1 MLNRIVVS
9 GGTYRDWLET
19 VWTGANYFER
29 CETPIFEGGTSQEI
43 VFQEVVSNSASQDEP
58 LGTLAGR
65 GVTTG
70 KQRGG
75 HIKIK
80 VTEPG
85 YIMCISSITPRIDYS
100 QGNEFDMDFDN
111 MDDIHKPA
119 LDGIGYQDSLNGER
133 AWWADYLS
141 EAPLIAKT
149 AAGKTVAWINYM
161 TNVNKVYGN
170 FAAGMSEEFMVLN
183 RNYSMEVS
191 GNNKSIEDLT
201 TYIDPV
207 KYNYIFADTNLDA
220 MNFWLQIK
228 FDITAR
234 RLISA
239 KQIPYL

>member
-1 MLNRIVVS
+1 
-9 GGTYRDWLET
+9 
-19 VWTGANYFER
+19 
-29 CETPIFEGGTSQEI
+29 
-43 VFQEVVSNSASQDEP
+43 
-58 LGTLAGR
+58 
-65 GVTTG
+65 
-70 KQRGG
+70 
-75 HIKIK
+75 
-80 VTEPG
+80 
-85 YIMCISSITPRIDYS
+85 MCISSITPRIDYS

-141 EAPLIAKT
+141 EGPLIAKT

-183 RNYSMEVS
+183 RNYSMRVS

-207 KYNYIFADTNLDA
+207 KYNYIFADTTLDA
-220 MNFWLQIK
+220 MNSWLQIK

>member
-1 MLNRIVVS
+1 M
-9 GGTYRDWLET
+9 
-19 VWTGANYFER
+19 
-29 CETPIFEGGTSQEI
+29 
-43 VFQEVVSNSASQDEP
+43 
-58 LGTLAGR
+58 
-65 GVTTG
+65 
-70 KQRGG
+70 
-75 HIKIK
+75 
-80 VTEPG
+80 
-85 YIMCISSITPRIDYS
+85 
-100 QGNEFDMDFDN
+100 
-111 MDDIHKPA
+111 
-119 LDGIGYQDSLNGER
+119 
-133 AWWADYLS
+133 
-141 EAPLIAKT
+141 
-149 AAGKTVAWINYM
+149 AWINYM

-183 RNYSMEVS
+183 RNYSMGIS